1 MRKEIAAVFALW
13 IMFFTPLQSKD
24 FDNDE
29 SNFFDMHSRFEKDI
43 SKEKIIELKIE
54 FKNYL
59 ITAKKELN
67 KKFSKEELA
76 IAKQVNEAK
85 KTLYGQIKKKFTH
98 KELQALKHAQL
109 HSKRHDKF

>member
-1 MRKEIAAVFALW
+1 
-13 IMFFTPLQSKD
+13 MFFLPIQSKE

-29 SNFFDMHSRFEKDI
+29 SNFFDMHPRFEKDI

-59 ITAKKELN
+59 IKAKKELN
-67 KKFSKEELA
+67 KQFSKEELE
-76 IAKQVNEAK
+76 IAKKVNEAR

-98 KELQALKHAQL
+98 KELQLLKHAQL
-109 HSKRHDKF
+109 HSKRHGKF

>member
-1 MRKEIAAVFALW
+1 MRKEITTVFLLC
-13 IMFFTPLQSKD
+13 IMFFTPLQSKE

-29 SNFFDMHSRFEKDI
+29 SDFFNMHPRFVKDI

-67 KKFSKEELA
+67 KQFSKEELE
-76 IAKQVNEAK
+76 IAKQVNEAR
-85 KTLYGQIKKKFTH
+85 KTLYGKIKKKFTH

>member
-1 MRKEIAAVFALW
+1 MRKEITTVFLLC
-13 IMFFTPLQSKD
+13 IMFFTPLQSKE

-29 SNFFDMHSRFEKDI
+29 SNFFNMHPRFEKDI

-59 ITAKKELN
+59 IKAKKELN
-67 KKFSKEELA
+67 KQFSKEELE
-76 IAKQVNEAK
+76 IAKKVNEAR

-109 HSKRHDKF
+109 HSKRHGKF